1 MAKTH
6 RPRQRD
12 SKDGHDSG
20 APYDKEPNDREEHDD
35 PREHREIEQRRFI
48 GGEPPTAE
56 LYARARA
63 QWSRLP
69 GALARPSTST
79 PQDETPHE
87 GPTPPTTDKKH
98 GQGGDL

>member
-1 MAKTH
+1 MAKTQ
-6 RPRQRD
+6 RPRHRD

-20 APYDKEPNDREEHDD
+20 APYDKEPSDREEHDD

-69 GALARPSTST
+69 GALARPSIA
-79 PQDETPHE
+79 E
-87 GPTPPTTDKKH
+87 GEPPREAPTPPTTDKKD
-98 GQGGDL
+98 GQGGER